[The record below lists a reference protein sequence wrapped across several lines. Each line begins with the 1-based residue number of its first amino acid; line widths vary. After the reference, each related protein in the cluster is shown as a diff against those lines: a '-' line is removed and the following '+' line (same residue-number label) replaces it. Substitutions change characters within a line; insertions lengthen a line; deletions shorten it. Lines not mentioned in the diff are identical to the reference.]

1 MEELIKLYS
10 VTKDYG
16 GNKGV
21 FDISFSI
28 ARGEAFGFLGPNGAG
43 KTTTIRMILGFISPD
58 AGTVSVAG
66 YDTFSD
72 RHHIMK
78 NVGYLPAEINF
89 LPSMSGIDFLDFIA
103 YLRGL

>member
-1 MEELIKLYS
+1 MEELIKLHS

-43 KTTTIRMILGFISPD
+43 KTTTIRMIWDL
-58 AGTVSVAG
+58 
-66 YDTFSD
+66 
-72 RHHIMK
+72 
-78 NVGYLPAEINF
+78 F
-89 LPSMSGIDFLDFIA
+89 LLMQERSRWQDMMSFRSGIT
-103 YLRGL
+103 